1 MTKQNLSFSPFLYH
15 ILALNMK
22 TVCISGET
30 AEYFHYFSLISLKVC
45 FRQILPDWKYFYSSE
60 ISDADMSGYFLA
72 T

>member
-1 MTKQNLSFSPFLYH
+1 MTKQDLSFSPFLYH

-45 FRQILPDWKYFYSSE
+45 FRQFLPDGNIF
-60 ISDADMSGYFLA
+60 
-72 T
+72 TN